1 MDVLI
6 VDDSGFIRRMLRD
19 ILEKNGHAV
28 VGEASDG
35 EEAVEAFQNV
45 SPGLVTMDITMPV
58 VDGIQALE
66 RILELDPSARVIM
79 VSALGQEEF
88 IERSLELGAKDFI
101 VKPFQPQKV
110 VDTVER
116 VCRA

>member
-1 MDVLI
+1 MEILI
-6 VDDSGFIRRMLRD
+6 VDDSGFIRRLLRD
-19 ILEKNGHAV
+19 ILEKNGHSV

-35 EEAVEAFQNV
+35 EQAVRSFERMRPA
-45 SPGLVTMDITMPV
+45 LVTMDITMPV
-58 VDGIQALE
+58 LDGIQALE
-66 RILELDPSARVIM
+66 QIMDLDPEARVIM

-110 VDTVER
+110 VDTIER
-116 VCRA
+116 VCHE